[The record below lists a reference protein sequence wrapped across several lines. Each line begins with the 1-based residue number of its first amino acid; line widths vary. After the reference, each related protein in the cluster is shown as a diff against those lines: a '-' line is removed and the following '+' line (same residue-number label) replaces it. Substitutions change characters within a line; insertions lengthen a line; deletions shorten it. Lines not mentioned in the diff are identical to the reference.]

1 MTNYFPDPKEEK
13 NKIILEALDTHKQ
26 MVQALGVKDVY
37 VEAADVRNIK
47 NVLSDEN
54 GTVNLNQMHEALMDI
69 ENRYRKL
76 DGKDELKPT
85 QWTPAPED
93 IDLNKLIPDD
103 APVSDLIN
111 TAHIDEIELKDTPSN
126 AEDIYLRKSKNYDPV
141 HHPHYYDTPGGRE
154 TKEIIRDLLGPEGYK
169 AWCIGTSVKYLSR
182 YDRKENAIQ
191 DLRKSIEYI
200 QMVITEIADN

>member
-111 TAHIDEIELKDTPSN
+111 TAHIDTPH
-126 AEDIYLRKSKNYDPV
+126 DPV

>member
-13 NKIILEALDTHKQ
+13 NKII
-26 MVQALGVKDVY
+26 
-37 VEAADVRNIK
+37 
-47 NVLSDEN
+47 
-54 GTVNLNQMHEALMDI
+54 
-69 ENRYRKL
+69 
-76 DGKDELKPT
+76 KDELKPT
-85 QWTPAPED
+85 QWTPTPED
-93 IDLNKLIPDD
+93 IDLTEISKLIPDD

-111 TAHIDEIELKDTPSN
+111 TAHIDTPH
-126 AEDIYLRKSKNYDPV
+126 DPV

-169 AWCIGTSVKYLSR
+169 AWAVGNSVKYLSR